1 MDLFAL
7 IAAFGGGVI
16 GAYMGALPAF
26 IMTGIFALVGGVLT
40 AAGVGGDIAVGVLA
54 FGSFVGPHISFA
66 GGVAAAGYAGK
77 KGKLSSGT
85 DILSSLNGLGE
96 PDVIIVGGIFGV
108 LGYIISY
115 GIGLLPV
122 IGNAGPATTDLPG
135 ITVVILAI
143 VTRLV
148 FGKTG
153 LTGKYTG
160 SGNREWFSTGKGFAY
175 NVVLGAGIGI
185 VVSGLAMSLYNSGN
199 TAAFG
204 IFPIICFGFAAIS
217 LIFTQTG
224 FATPATHHIFLP
236 SALAASAGIQVWG
249 EAGVLLGILFG
260 ILGSLMGDLVGKSL
274 NSHCDTHIDPPAT
287 TIFILTIIIN
297 AIASVIVPA

>member
-7 IAAFGGGVI
+7 VAAFGGGII

-40 AAGVGGDIAVGVLA
+40 AAGVGGDIAVNMLA
-54 FGSFVGPHISFA
+54 FGSFVGPHIAFA

-96 PDVIIVGGIFGV
+96 PDVILVGGIFGV
-108 LGYIISY
+108 LGYLVSY
-115 GIGLLPV
+115 GIGMLPV

-135 ITVVILAI
+135 ITVFILAVI
-143 VTRLV
+143 TRLV
-148 FGKTG
+148 FGQTG

-160 SGNREWFSTGKGFAY
+160 TGKREWFSTGKGFVY
-175 NVVLGAGIGI
+175 NVVLGGGIGI
-185 VVSGLAMSLYNSGN
+185 VVSCLAVVLYQSGN

-236 SALAASAGIQVWG
+236 SALAASAGILAWG
-249 EAGVLLGILFG
+249 ESGFVLGVVFG
-260 ILGSLMGDLVGKSL
+260 ILGSLLGDLVGKTL
-274 NSHCDTHIDPPAT
+274 NSLPPLPP
-287 TIFILTIIIN
+287 F
-297 AIASVIVPA
+297 SF

>member
-7 IAAFGGGVI
+7 VAAFGGGII

-26 IMTGIFALVGGVLT
+26 IMTGIFALVGSVLT
-40 AAGVGGDIAVGVLA
+40 AAGVGGDIAVNMLA
-54 FGSFVGPHISFA
+54 FGSFVGPHIAFA

-96 PDVIIVGGIFGV
+96 PDVILVGGIFGV
-108 LGYIISY
+108 LGYLVSY
-115 GIGLLPV
+115 GIGMLPV

-135 ITVVILAI
+135 ITVFILAVI
-143 VTRLV
+143 TRLV
-148 FGKTG
+148 FGQTG

-160 SGNREWFSTGKGFAY
+160 TGKREWFSTGKGFVY
-175 NVVLGAGIGI
+175 NVVLGGGIGI
-185 VVSGLAMSLYNSGN
+185 VVSCLAVVLYQSGN

-236 SALAASAGIQVWG
+236 AALAASAGILAWG
-249 EAGVLLGILFG
+249 ESGFVLGVVFG
-260 ILGSLMGDLVGKSL
+260 ILGSLLGDLVGKTL

-297 AIASVIVPA
+297 AIASVI

>member
-7 IAAFGGGVI
+7 VAAFGGGII

-40 AAGVGGDIAVGVLA
+40 AAGVGGDIAVNMLA
-54 FGSFVGPHISFA
+54 FGSFVGPHIAFA

-96 PDVIIVGGIFGV
+96 PDVILVGGIFGV
-108 LGYIISY
+108 LGYLVSY
-115 GIGLLPV
+115 GIGMLPV

-135 ITVVILAI
+135 ITVFILAVI
-143 VTRLV
+143 TRLV
-148 FGKTG
+148 FGQTG
-153 LTGKYTG
+153 LTSKYTG
-160 SGNREWFSTGKGFAY
+160 TGKREWFSTGKGFVY
-175 NVVLGAGIGI
+175 NVVLGGGIGI
-185 VVSGLAMSLYNSGN
+185 VVSCLAVVLYQSGN

-236 SALAASAGIQVWG
+236 AALAASAGILAWG
-249 EAGVLLGILFG
+249 ESGFVLGVVFG
-260 ILGSLMGDLVGKSL
+260 ILGSLLGDLVGKTL

-297 AIASVIVPA
+297 AIASVI